1 MECVG
6 GDCLNDLGS
15 QLAVFMVMRL
25 TVQNLVEL
33 LMPYALM
40 WYRNLLEGRTFH
52 TSLFTN
58 PLTVMPDLSTAE
70 RQSKK
75 EEYDLYADMDETLIL
90 YGYATL
96 FVVACPWVPFLA
108 LVMNVLECFLDQK
121 KLILLYR
128 RPFPQP
134 AANNEPWD
142 TAFDIFGMLAM
153 LTNTAIV
160 IFAAHEFDET
170 WTHKHKIILFLLIE
184 HVLIF
189 ARLAVN
195 FALPSIPTDVRLLMM
210 QQRLVLHK
218 HLNLGGDE
226 EDQEA
231 RASAMLT
238 GNTPAP
244 YLWDQDDDEYES

>member
-1 MECVG
+1 
-6 GDCLNDLGS
+6 
-15 QLAVFMVMRL
+15 
-25 TVQNLVEL
+25 
-33 LMPYALM
+33 M
-40 WYRNLLEGRTFH
+40 WYRNFSEGRTFH
-52 TSLFTN
+52 TSVFTN
-58 PLTVMPDLSTAE
+58 PLTVMPDLSSPE

-75 EEYDLYADMDETLIL
+75 EDYDLYADMDETLIL

-96 FVVACPWVPFLA
+96 FVVACPWVPALA

-134 AANNEPWD
+134 AANLEPWD
-142 TAFDIFGMLAM
+142 TAFDIFGIIAM
-153 LTNTAIV
+153 LTNTAVI
-160 IFAAHEFDET
+160 IFAAHSFDASATYVPPPEC
-170 WTHKHKIILFLLIE
+170 HFASFPNCLGPHAQKLVLFLGIE
-184 HVLIF
+184 HLLIF
-189 ARLAVN
+189 ARLAVA
-195 FALPSIPTDVRLLMM
+195 FAMPSMPREVRLLMM
-210 QQRLVLHK
+210 QQRVVLHK

-244 YLWDQDDDEYES
+244 YIWDQDDEEYES